1 MKLRSA
7 KISKNNDPS
16 TQTALDDE
24 DLELLKNAIL
34 SAAWEKLPD
43 DTQCN
48 NRIYNLTLSTS
59 LRVYDMDI
67 YPGNIATFQGAGVL
81 RVSGDLMDALST
93 ISDSVWG
100 KVEPQNDPD
109 ITADENE
116 ELIERAT
123 KLYNDC
129 IPRFNEYVSGPPRML
144 SIELTEDNYYDFGD
158 NLAGYLIPNV
168 SRIDEIRQMFFN
180 EFSER
185 YHANVIGY
193 DFPYFEREGKVYW
206 KPSNRGSNVYFQK
219 SEIAEVQRITDDEIV
234 FNVKNYFDGTAVGD
248 PKTWIEQVEFS
259 VVVQPDGSWLVGKL
273 TIPY

>member
-1 MKLRSA
+1 
-7 KISKNNDPS
+7 
-16 TQTALDDE
+16 
-24 DLELLKNAIL
+24 
-34 SAAWEKLPD
+34 
-43 DTQCN
+43 
-48 NRIYNLTLSTS
+48 
-59 LRVYDMDI
+59 
-67 YPGNIATFQGAGVL
+67 
-81 RVSGDLMDALST
+81 
-93 ISDSVWG
+93 
-100 KVEPQNDPD
+100 
-109 ITADENE
+109 
-116 ELIERAT
+116 
-123 KLYNDC
+123 
-129 IPRFNEYVSGPPRML
+129 ML

-168 SRIDEIRQMFFN
+168 SRIDEIRQMFFK

-185 YHANVIGY
+185 YHANDIGY